1 MFPRALLR
9 TTRSAASSSLASL
22 RIHTPRIVSP
32 ISGGTSW
39 TARSASTLSS
49 NNLSSA
55 HGGAAAASNSPSGS
69 PTAKRQKL
77 HTSTASSATIS
88 NANMTGA
95 IQQGQGEG
103 PNGWKESV
111 QDYGAY
117 KLLQSFPIKYAPVG
131 VGKWKSEKTGL
142 TVVVGS
148 HEGESGGALTIRHE
162 GHELIM

>member
-1 MFPRALLR
+1 
-9 TTRSAASSSLASL
+9 
-22 RIHTPRIVSP
+22 
-32 ISGGTSW
+32 
-39 TARSASTLSS
+39 
-49 NNLSSA
+49 
-55 HGGAAAASNSPSGS
+55 
-69 PTAKRQKL
+69 
-77 HTSTASSATIS
+77 
-88 NANMTGA
+88 MTGA